1 MSALNIVQLST
12 TRRPSLCES
21 TGGCEVAQ
29 EMEEEERESGSMGWR
44 VYGAYLRAG
53 GRAPPLIFMLV
64 LLVVGQLSA
73 TLCDYWVTF
82 W

>member
-1 MSALNIVQLST
+1 MTEST
-12 TRRPSLCES
+12 T
-21 TGGCEVAQ
+21 GCEIPAQ
-29 EMEEEERESGSMGWR
+29 EMEEEERETGSMGWH

-53 GRAPPLIFMLV
+53 GSTGRLVFMII
-64 LLVVGQLSA
+64 LLVIGQLSA

>member
-1 MSALNIVQLST
+1 MCFFISQLST
-12 TRRPSLCES
+12 TRRPSIAES
-21 TGGCEVAQ
+21 VGCEIPEQ
-29 EMEEEERESGSMGWR
+29 EMEEEQRESGSMGWQ

-53 GRAPPLIFMLV
+53 GKASALLFTAILLI
-64 LLVVGQLSA
+64 VGQLSA